1 MQKEKNR
8 LDSILVERG
17 LCDDLSRALSL
28 ILSGSVIV
36 NGEKITKAGF
46 KFSKNARIEVL
57 DRIPEYVSRGALK
70 LKSALKAFSVSVDG
84 KICVDLGA
92 STGGFTE
99 VILRNGAE
107 KVFAFDVGYG
117 QMASRLQNNPKVK
130 LKDRFNVKAL
140 SWEDLEYKYSYMF
153 FVMDLSFISLLNI
166 FPVIKNL
173 KTESPK
179 TKFEV
184 ISLIKPQF
192 ECLPDQTE
200 KGIVKNPRVHLQVL
214 KKIIKYLRHE
224 LNAKVH
230 GICNSGIRGA
240 SGNREFFVYWEL

>member
-140 SWEDLEYKYSYMF
+140 SWEDLEYKYSHMF

-184 ISLIKPQF
+184 ISLIKAQC
-192 ECLPDQTE
+192 E
-200 KGIVKNPRVHLQVL
+200 
-214 KKIIKYLRHE
+214 
-224 LNAKVH
+224 
-230 GICNSGIRGA
+230 
-240 SGNREFFVYWEL
+240 